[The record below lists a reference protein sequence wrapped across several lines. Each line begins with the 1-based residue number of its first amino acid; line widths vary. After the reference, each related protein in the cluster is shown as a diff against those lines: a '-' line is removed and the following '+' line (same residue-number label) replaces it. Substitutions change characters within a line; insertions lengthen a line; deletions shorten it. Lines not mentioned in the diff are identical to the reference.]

1 MNIYLVNRYSKY
13 KGPFDIIDSNR
24 KHIIKVGDIC
34 LRDSVEGVEFLVVC
48 SSDNSWKACKSVGIG
63 DNSILSSYGNTL
75 LFSFD
80 GLHKRKGNVSLI
92 KQLADCYREKVIVNF
107 FGNAIDILE
116 YKKDFWDVSLFSQF
130 FASSQELIS
139 RSESKKACVYQF
151 DRQYPTEFAK
161 YLNKELFDILT
172 EGLNTGNGLK
182 AMYKFLR
189 EKEPVLFR
197 TALMKFLAENPT
209 STIYDKPT
217 FVEISS
223 EPKVE
228 PVVEV
233 LVPIQEEKPHEAI
246 AADEDHSFLLNEL
259 NKNKFKKLLDQ
270 YHKGDKK
277 ALEQLV
283 KANLKLVVGFAREYK
298 GHGVEY
304 EDIVQ
309 EGSIGLM
316 KAIEHFNPNRKV
328 QFPIYARWWIHQSI
342 LDYIAK
348 QRYLVRLPLN
358 QLTIYRRVQE
368 YIQKFEQENDYQPS
382 ITDIEEKIHLDLEK
396 ISYLVQLPSD
406 LKEMTN
412 LVDDMDVYE
421 CPDSAVEVFEEKDY
435 SRYQA
440 WNYIRVLNKQQRTIV
455 RKFFGIGYKK
465 AETMTI
471 IADEMGYTR
480 ERIRQIIEKSL
491 KIMREASLTAIIID
505 NNYDEQSIGVGGY
518 GQAGAKRDVIAE
530 YKSFLKDTKFKS
542 TKEDTPVLKEKIETL
557 APIVKQEEKN
567 TNELNGL
574 KVGDILLYKEKIA
587 TVKKILLVGSASK
600 LIIKYENDVLD
611 VVTNNPSNYKVL
623 QSHKTDG
630 IRNVVKELRDV
641 PVKKNSDKGD
651 VKIENE
657 RKRVIEFP
665 FLPLQF
671 FPEEEIEKKE
681 EKKSEKKEEYPKKE
695 KVLKSGYGLSTPLR
709 NLVDQKIITKVQ
721 LKHCRKKGLNTIGD
735 VFQIIEK
742 YHLTPDSTRFTKYT
756 IDIWFA
762 IVNFAKA
769 KVL

>member
-1 MNIYLVNRYSKY
+1 MSQQKLVANIALLYSR
-13 KGPFDIIDSNR
+13 KGYILEDIIQ
-24 KHIIKVGDIC
+24 
-34 LRDSVEGVEFLVVC
+34 EG
-48 SSDNSWKACKSVGIG
+48 NIG
-63 DNSILSSYGNTL
+63 
-75 LFSFD
+75 
-80 GLHKRKGNVSLI
+80 LI
-92 KQLADCYREKVIVNF
+92 KAVN
-107 FGNAIDILE
+107 
-116 YKKDFWDVSLFSQF
+116 K
-130 FASSQELIS
+130 
-139 RSESKKACVYQF
+139 F
-151 DRQYPTEFAK
+151 DYTQYYNFTNFAK
-161 YLNKELFDILT
+161 SWILQSVSF
-172 EGLNTGNGLK
+172 
-182 AMYKFLR
+182 AM
-189 EKEPVLFR
+189 
-197 TALMKFLAENPT
+197 
-209 STIYDKPT
+209 
-217 FVEISS
+217 SS
-223 EPKVE
+223 MP
-228 PVVEV
+228 
-233 LVPIQEEKPHEAI
+233 
-246 AADEDHSFLLNEL
+246 F
-259 NKNKFKKLLDQ
+259 
-270 YHKGDKK
+270 
-277 ALEQLV
+277 
-283 KANLKLVVGFAREYK
+283 
-298 GHGVEY
+298 
-304 EDIVQ
+304 
-309 EGSIGLM
+309 M
-316 KAIEHFNPNRKV
+316 
-328 QFPIYARWWIHQSI
+328 
-342 LDYIAK
+342 
-348 QRYLVRLPLN
+348 VRLPQNQMERYRKVRRFKEKYEQKYNIPPSVNDIEIGLNIEPEKADYIN
-358 QLTIYRRVQE
+358 QLPDSLY
-368 YIQKFEQENDYQPS
+368 
-382 ITDIEEKIHLDLEK
+382 
-396 ISYLVQLPSD
+396 
-406 LKEMTN
+406 N
-412 LVDDMDVYE
+412 LTQFVDDMDVYE

-440 WNYIRVLNKQQRTIV
+440 WNYIRVLNKRQRTIV

-505 NNYDEQSIGVGGY
+505 NNYDEQSVGVGGY
-518 GQAGAKRDVIAE
+518 GQAGAKGDVIAE

-542 TKEDTPVLKEKIETL
+542 TKEDKPILKEKIETL

-611 VVTNNPSNYKVL
+611 VVTNNPSKYKVL
-623 QSHKTDG
+623 RSHKTDG

-671 FPEEEIEKKE
+671 LPEEEIEKKE

>member
-1 MNIYLVNRYSKY
+1 MEEVRNIYL
-13 KGPFDIIDSNR
+13 
-24 KHIIKVGDIC
+24 
-34 LRDSVEGVEFLVVC
+34 
-48 SSDNSWKACKSVGIG
+48 
-63 DNSILSSYGNTL
+63 L
-75 LFSFD
+75 L
-80 GLHKRKGNVSLI
+80 LHN
-92 KQLADCYREKVIVNF
+92 
-107 FGNAIDILE
+107 
-116 YKKDFWDVSLFSQF
+116 
-130 FASSQELIS
+130 
-139 RSESKKACVYQF
+139 
-151 DRQYPTEFAK
+151 
-161 YLNKELFDILT
+161 
-172 EGLNTGNGLK
+172 NGLK
-182 AMYKFLR
+182 TRDIANKLELDRYYVAEILFSPQCVKYWYQDDDSLWFA
-189 EKEPVLFR
+189 KEG
-197 TALMKFLAENPT
+197 AIQIEESAGSN
-209 STIYDKPT
+209 D
-217 FVEISS
+217 
-223 EPKVE
+223 EPKNTTEIPRRFNISRFLQENVSDSLRAYLYQISKC
-228 PVVEV
+228 PVYSNEEILELFKRYHDGDNKAFRLILMSQQK
-233 LVPIQEEKPHEAI
+233 LVANIALLYSRKGYILEDIIQEGNIGLIKAV
-246 AADEDHSFLLNEL
+246 
-259 NKNKFKKLLDQ
+259 NKFDYTQ
-270 YHKGDKK
+270 YY
-277 ALEQLV
+277 
-283 KANLKLVVGFAREYK
+283 NFTNFAK
-298 GHGVEY
+298 
-304 EDIVQ
+304 
-309 EGSIGLM
+309 S
-316 KAIEHFNPNRKV
+316 
-328 QFPIYARWWIHQSI
+328 WILQSVSF
-342 LDYIAK
+342 AMSSMPFM
-348 QRYLVRLPLN
+348 VRLPQNQMERYRKVRRFKEKYEQKYNIPPSVNDIEIGLNIEPEKADYIN
-358 QLTIYRRVQE
+358 QLPDSLY
-368 YIQKFEQENDYQPS
+368 
-382 ITDIEEKIHLDLEK
+382 
-396 ISYLVQLPSD
+396 
-406 LKEMTN
+406 N
-412 LVDDMDVYE
+412 LTQFVDDMDVYE

-440 WNYIRVLNKQQRTIV
+440 WNYIRVLNKRQRTIV

-505 NNYDEQSIGVGGY
+505 NNYDEQSVGVGGY
-518 GQAGAKRDVIAE
+518 GQAGAKGDVIAE

-542 TKEDTPVLKEKIETL
+542 TKEDKPILKEKIETL

-611 VVTNNPSNYKVL
+611 VVTNNPSKYKVL
-623 QSHKTDG
+623 RSHKTDG

-671 FPEEEIEKKE
+671 LPEEEIEKKE

>member
-1 MNIYLVNRYSKY
+1 MEEVRNIYL
-13 KGPFDIIDSNR
+13 
-24 KHIIKVGDIC
+24 
-34 LRDSVEGVEFLVVC
+34 
-48 SSDNSWKACKSVGIG
+48 
-63 DNSILSSYGNTL
+63 L
-75 LFSFD
+75 L
-80 GLHKRKGNVSLI
+80 LHN
-92 KQLADCYREKVIVNF
+92 
-107 FGNAIDILE
+107 
-116 YKKDFWDVSLFSQF
+116 
-130 FASSQELIS
+130 
-139 RSESKKACVYQF
+139 
-151 DRQYPTEFAK
+151 
-161 YLNKELFDILT
+161 
-172 EGLNTGNGLK
+172 NGLK
-182 AMYKFLR
+182 TRDIANKLELDRYYVAEILFSPQCVKYWYQDDDSLWFA
-189 EKEPVLFR
+189 KEG
-197 TALMKFLAENPT
+197 AIQIEESAGSN
-209 STIYDKPT
+209 D
-217 FVEISS
+217 
-223 EPKVE
+223 EPKNTTEIPRRFNISRFLQENVSDSLRAYLYQISKC
-228 PVVEV
+228 PVYSNEEILELFKRYHDGDNKAFRLILMSQQK
-233 LVPIQEEKPHEAI
+233 LVANIALLYSRKGYILEDIIQEGNIGLIKAV
-246 AADEDHSFLLNEL
+246 
-259 NKNKFKKLLDQ
+259 NKFDYTQ
-270 YHKGDKK
+270 YY
-277 ALEQLV
+277 
-283 KANLKLVVGFAREYK
+283 NFTNFAK
-298 GHGVEY
+298 
-304 EDIVQ
+304 
-309 EGSIGLM
+309 S
-316 KAIEHFNPNRKV
+316 
-328 QFPIYARWWIHQSI
+328 WILQSVSF
-342 LDYIAK
+342 AMSSMPFM
-348 QRYLVRLPLN
+348 VRLPQNQMERYRKVRRFKEKYEQKYNIPPSVNDIEIGLNIEPEKADYIN
-358 QLTIYRRVQE
+358 QLPDSLY
-368 YIQKFEQENDYQPS
+368 
-382 ITDIEEKIHLDLEK
+382 
-396 ISYLVQLPSD
+396 
-406 LKEMTN
+406 N
-412 LVDDMDVYE
+412 LTQFVDDMDVYE

-440 WNYIRVLNKQQRTIV
+440 WNYIRVLNKRQRTIV

-505 NNYDEQSIGVGGY
+505 NNYDEQSVGVGGY
-518 GQAGAKRDVIAE
+518 GQAGAKGDVIAE

-542 TKEDTPVLKEKIETL
+542 TKEDKPILKEKIETL

-611 VVTNNPSNYKVL
+611 VVTNNPSKYKVL
-623 QSHKTDG
+623 RSHKTDG

-671 FPEEEIEKKE
+671 LPEEEIEKKE

-769 KVL
+769 KGIISSDSESTSSPEDVKMEINEEPADDIEIVYVDIPSADPYIEFEVSSQEEEGDVLH